1 MTLTGMPLA
10 AFDLETTSADPFTA
24 RIVTASIIRI
34 HNDTVMRSEW
44 LLDPGIPIPDEAA
57 NIHGITT
64 EQAQADGMD
73 YATGVGQIVE
83 DLAML
88 WNEGYLLAIM
98 NAPYDLTLLV
108 TECDRLGTDTPTIG
122 PVIDPL
128 VVDKH
133 LDRYR
138 RGGRTLT
145 DLAAAYRVPQDDAHQ
160 STGDCLT
167 TARIAYKQLR
177 RNELQA
183 LDDPRTLMRLQ
194 AGWRA
199 QQQDSL
205 RAFWQGR
212 GDERWREVSSDWP
225 VQFPSTHRK
234 SLR

>member
-1 MTLTGMPLA
+1 MTLTDMPLA
-10 AFDLETTSADPFTA
+10 AFDIESTSADPFTA
-24 RIVTASIIRI
+24 RVVTASIIRI

-64 EQAQADGMD
+64 EQEQADGTD
-73 YATGVGQIVE
+73 YRTGIDEIVQ

-88 WNEGYLLAIM
+88 WNDGYLLAIM

-122 PVIDPL
+122 PVIDTL

-167 TARIAYKQLR
+167 AARIAYKMVR
-177 RNELQA
+177 RAELQA
-183 LDDPRTLMRLQ
+183 VDDPGTLMRLQ

-212 GDERWREVSSDWP
+212 GDPRWKEINSDWP
-225 VQFPSTHRK
+225 VQTREVTS
-234 SLR
+234 